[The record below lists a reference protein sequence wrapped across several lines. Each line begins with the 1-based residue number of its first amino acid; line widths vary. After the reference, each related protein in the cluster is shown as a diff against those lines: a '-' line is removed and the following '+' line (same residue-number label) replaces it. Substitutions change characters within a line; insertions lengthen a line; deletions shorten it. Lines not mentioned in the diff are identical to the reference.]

1 MKPSDGSDLTGLTAL
16 TATELLARF
25 RAGDATPSA
34 AVEAAL
40 ERIAGRDAA
49 YHAFRT
55 VVADAARAAAAS
67 SDTRWRRGEPRA
79 LEGIPFAVK
88 DNVDTEGVLTTAGT
102 ARFADRVPVRN
113 ATVVQRLLDA
123 GAILIGKTVTP
134 ELAFGDAIEDHRA
147 VNPWDLAR
155 WTGGSSSGSA
165 VALAAREVPLAVGTD
180 TGGSIRVPA
189 SYCGVCGL
197 KPTLGSIPR
206 DGVVPV
212 STTLDQ
218 LGPMGRTVDD
228 VALMW
233 SVMADGTRPTTD
245 RPLRI
250 GVPSEWFFDWGTP
263 DVLDAVRGAVDRL
276 RDHGARIEPVSLP
289 AATTAG
295 LVAWTITV
303 AEFAACYGDGPLDDL
318 TDAARARIAAGAE
331 LTAVDYVRAL
341 EMRAS
346 VIRQFDEAFGRVDAI
361 VTPATPTVAPR
372 VAPTADPLF
381 DGGDEVWLER
391 IARNFLIANVAG
403 IPALVVP
410 VAISAGLPVGAQVL
424 AAPGGEETGLQVG
437 RWLELDPPAS
447 GLID

>member
-1 MKPSDGSDLTGLTAL
+1 MKHSA
-16 TATELLARF
+16 AELLARF
-25 RAGDATPSA
+25 AAGDTTPSA
-34 AVEAAL
+34 AVDAVL
-40 ERIAGRDAA
+40 ERIATCEPK

-55 VVADAARAAAAS
+55 VVGAAAREAAAAA
-67 SDTRWRRGEPRA
+67 DARGRRGDPRP
-79 LEGIPFAVK
+79 LEGVPFAVK
-88 DNVDTEGVLTTAGT
+88 DNVDTGGVLTTAGT
-102 ARFADRVPVRN
+102 RRFSDRVP
-113 ATVVQRLLDA
+113 AGSAPVVQRLLDA
-123 GAILIGKTVTP
+123 GAILVGKTVTP
-134 ELAFGDAIEDHRA
+134 ELAFGDAIDGHRA
-147 VNPWDLAR
+147 VNPFDPDR

-180 TGGSIRVPA
+180 TGGSIRVPS

-197 KPTLGSIPR
+197 KPTLGAIPR

-218 LGPMGRTVDD
+218 LGPMGRTVED

-233 SVMADGTRPTTD
+233 SVIADDGRQCGD

-250 GVPSEWFFDWGTP
+250 GVPTEWFFDWGTP
-263 DVLDAVRGAVDRL
+263 DVLDAVRGAVDGL
-276 RDHGARIEPVSLP
+276 VVHGASVEPVHLKT
-289 AATTAG
+289 ATAAG

-303 AEFAACYGDGPLDDL
+303 AEFAAGYGGDAVDDL
-318 TDAARARIAAGAE
+318 TDGARARIAAGGS

-346 VIRQFDEAFGRVDAI
+346 VIAELDDVYERFDAI

-372 VAPTADPLF
+372 VAPTSDPLF

-410 VAISAGLPVGAQVL
+410 VALADGLPIGAQVL
-424 AAPGGEETGLQVG
+424 AASGREDRCLQVG
-437 RWLELDPPAS
+437 RWLELDPSPS

>member
-1 MKPSDGSDLTGLTAL
+1 MKHSDGSTLTGLSA
-16 TATELLARF
+16 AELLARF

-34 AVEAAL
+34 AVDAVL
-40 ERIAGRDAA
+40 DRIERRDPE

-55 VVADAARAAAAS
+55 VVADAARAGAAS
-67 SDTRWRRGEPRA
+67 ADARWRRGEPRP

-88 DNVDTEGVLTTAGT
+88 DNVDTDGVLTTAGT
-102 ARFADRVPVRN
+102 ARFCDRVPTRN

-134 ELAFGDAIEDHRA
+134 ELAFGDEIEDHRA
-147 VNPWDLAR
+147 VNPWDPAR

-165 VALAAREVPLAVGTD
+165 VALAAGEVPLAVGTD

-233 SVMADGTRPTTD
+233 SVMADGTQADTD

-250 GVPSEWFFDWGTP
+250 GVPREWFFDWGTP
-263 DVLDAVRGAVDRL
+263 DVLDAVRGAVERL
-276 RDHGARIEPVSLP
+276 LDHGACVEPVSLP

-303 AEFAACYGDGPLDDL
+303 AEFAAGYGDGPLDDL
-318 TDAARARIAAGAE
+318 TDAARARIAAGAA
-331 LTAVDYVRAL
+331 LTAVDYLRAL

-346 VIRQFDEAFGRVDAI
+346 IIRQLDEVFRRVDAI
-361 VTPATPTVAPR
+361 VTPATPTVAPQ

-424 AAPGGEETGLQVG
+424 AAPGAEEACLKVG

>member
-1 MKPSDGSDLTGLTAL
+1 MKHSDGSEL
-16 TATELLARF
+16 TATELLAGF
-25 RAGDATPSA
+25 RGGEATPSA
-34 AVEAAL
+34 AVDAVL
-40 ERIAGRDAA
+40 DRIERRDAE

-55 VVADAARAAAAS
+55 VVGDAARAAAAAA
-67 SDTRWRRGEPRA
+67 DDRWRRGEPRP

-88 DNVDTEGVLTTAGT
+88 DNVDTRGVLTTAGT
-102 ARFADRVPVRN
+102 PRFVDRVPPRN

-134 ELAFGDAIEDHRA
+134 ELAFGDAIDDHRA
-147 VNPWDLAR
+147 VNPWDAER

-165 VALAAREVPLAVGTD
+165 VALAARLVPLAVGTD

-218 LGPMGRTVDD
+218 IGPMGRTVAD

-233 SVMADGTRPTTD
+233 SVIADDGGPGTD
-245 RPLRI
+245 GPLRV
-250 GVPSEWFFDWGTP
+250 GVPTEWFFDWGTP
-263 DVLDAVRGAVDRL
+263 DVLEAARRAIDRL
-276 RDHGARIEPVSLP
+276 GAYGAHVEPVGLST
-289 AATTAG
+289 ATTAG

-303 AEFAACYGDGPLDDL
+303 AEFAAGYGGGPTDDL
-318 TDAARARIAAGAE
+318 TDSSRARIRAGAA

-341 EMRAS
+341 EMRVAI
-346 VIRQFDEAFGRVDAI
+346 IRELDEAFGRVDVI

-372 VAPTADPLF
+372 IASAPDPLF

-391 IARNFLIANVAG
+391 IARNFLLANVAG

-410 VAISAGLPVGAQVL
+410 VAMGDGLPIGVQVL
-424 AAPGGEETGLQVG
+424 AASGREDRCLQVG

>member
-1 MKPSDGSDLTGLTAL
+1 MKHSDGSDLTAL
-16 TATELLARF
+16 TAAELLARF
-25 RAGDATPSA
+25 RAGDASPSA
-34 AVEAAL
+34 AVDAIL
-40 ERIAGRDAA
+40 DRIDATDSA

-55 VVADAARAAAAS
+55 VTGDAAREAAVSA
-67 SDTRWRRGEPRA
+67 DERWRRGEPGP

-88 DNVDTEGVLTTAGT
+88 DNVDTRGVLTTAGT
-102 ARFADRVPVRN
+102 RRFAERVPQRS
-113 ATVVQRLLDA
+113 ATAVQRLLDA

-134 ELAFGDAIEDHRA
+134 ELAFGDAIDGHRA
-147 VNPWDLAR
+147 VNPFDPDR

-180 TGGSIRVPA
+180 TGGSIRVPS

-197 KPTLGSIPR
+197 KPTLGAIPR

-218 LGPMGRTVDD
+218 IGPMGRTVED

-233 SVMADGTRPTTD
+233 SLMTDDERPSAD

-250 GVPSEWFFDWGTP
+250 GVPTEWFFDWGAP
-263 DVLDAVRGAVDRL
+263 EVLDAVRGAIDGL
-276 RDHGARIEPVSLP
+276 ASQGATVEPVQLKT
-289 AATTAG
+289 ATTAG

-303 AEFAACYGDGPLDDL
+303 AEFAAGYGDGPLDDL
-318 TDAARARIAAGAE
+318 TEGARARIAAGAG

-346 VIRQFDEAFGRVDAI
+346 VIGELDGAFEQLDAI

-372 VAPTADPLF
+372 VAPTSDPLF

-410 VAISAGLPVGAQVL
+410 VAIADGLPIGVQVL
-424 AAPGGEETGLQVG
+424 AASGREDTCLQVG
-437 RWLELDPPAS
+437 RWLELDPPPS

>member
-1 MKPSDGSDLTGLTAL
+1 LNLTEL

-25 RAGDATPSA
+25 RGGDATPSA
-34 AVEAAL
+34 TVDAVL
-40 ERIAGRDAA
+40 DRIDSSDAE

-55 VVADAARAAAAS
+55 VVSDAARAAAAS
-67 SDTRWRRGEPRA
+67 ADDRWRRGEPRP

-88 DNVDTEGVLTTAGT
+88 DNVDTRGVLTTAGS
-102 ARFADRVPVRN
+102 ARFSDRVPARN

-134 ELAFGDAIEDHRA
+134 ELAFGDAIDGHRA
-147 VNPWDLAR
+147 VNPWSADR

-165 VALAAREVPLAVGTD
+165 VALAARQVPLAVGTD

-228 VALMW
+228 VALLW
-233 SVMADGTRPTTD
+233 SVMANNGRPSTDG
-245 RPLRI
+245 PLRI
-250 GVPSEWFFDWGTP
+250 GVPTEWFFDWGAP
-263 DVLDAVRGAVDRL
+263 HVLEAVRRAVDRL
-276 RDHGARIEPVSLP
+276 STHGAHVEPVGLST
-289 AATTAG
+289 ATTAG

-303 AEFAACYGDGPLDDL
+303 AEFAAGYGGGPVDDL
-318 TDAARARIAAGAE
+318 TDAARARIEAGAG

-346 VIRQFDEAFGRVDAI
+346 VISELEEAFEGVDAI
-361 VTPATPTVAPR
+361 VTPATPTVAPQ
-372 VAPTADPLF
+372 VAPTRDPLF
-381 DGGDEVWLER
+381 HGGDEVWLER

-410 VAISAGLPVGAQVL
+410 VAMGEGLPIGVQII
-424 AAPGGEETGLQVG
+424 AASGREDRCLQVG

>member
-1 MKPSDGSDLTGLTAL
+1 MKHSDGSEL
-16 TATELLARF
+16 TATELLAGF
-25 RAGDATPSA
+25 RGGEATPSA
-34 AVEAAL
+34 AVDAVL
-40 ERIAGRDAA
+40 DRIERRDAE

-55 VVADAARAAAAS
+55 VVGDAARAAAAAA
-67 SDTRWRRGEPRA
+67 DDRWRRGEPRP

-88 DNVDTEGVLTTAGT
+88 DNVDTRGVLTTAGT
-102 ARFADRVPVRN
+102 PRFVDRVPPRN

-134 ELAFGDAIEDHRA
+134 ELAFGDAIDDHRA
-147 VNPWDLAR
+147 VNPWDAER

-165 VALAAREVPLAVGTD
+165 VALAARLVPLAVGTD

-218 LGPMGRTVDD
+218 IGPMGRTVAD

-233 SVMADGTRPTTD
+233 SVIADDGGPGTD
-245 RPLRI
+245 GPLRV
-250 GVPSEWFFDWGTP
+250 GVPTEWFFDWGTP
-263 DVLDAVRGAVDRL
+263 DVLEAARRAIDQLGAY
-276 RDHGARIEPVSLP
+276 GAHVEPVGLST
-289 AATTAG
+289 ATTAG

-303 AEFAACYGDGPLDDL
+303 AEFAAGYGGGPTDDL
-318 TDAARARIAAGAE
+318 TDSSRARIRAGAA

-341 EMRAS
+341 EMRVAI
-346 VIRQFDEAFGRVDAI
+346 IRELDEAFGRVDVI

-372 VAPTADPLF
+372 IASAPDPLF

-391 IARNFLIANVAG
+391 IARNFLLANVAG

-410 VAISAGLPVGAQVL
+410 VAMGDGLPIGVQVL
-424 AAPGGEETGLQVG
+424 AASGREDRCLQVG

>member
-1 MKPSDGSDLTGLTAL
+1 MKHSGGSDLTDL
-16 TATELLARF
+16 TATGLLALF
-25 RAGDATPSA
+25 RDGEATPSA
-34 AVEAAL
+34 AVDAVL
-40 ERIAGRDAA
+40 DRIARRDADFN
-49 YHAFRT
+49 AFRT
-55 VVADAARAAAAS
+55 VVGDAARAAAAS
-67 SDTRWRRGEPRA
+67 ADEHWRRGEPRP

-88 DNVDTEGVLTTAGT
+88 DNVDTRGVLTTAGT
-102 ARFADRVPVRN
+102 ARFSNRVPERN

-134 ELAFGDAIEDHRA
+134 ELAFGDPIDGHRA
-147 VNPWDLAR
+147 VNPWDPDR

-165 VALAAREVPLAVGTD
+165 VALAARELPLAVGTD

-197 KPTLGSIPR
+197 KPTLGSVPR

-233 SVMADGTRPTTD
+233 SVMADDARPATD

-250 GVPSEWFFDWGTP
+250 GVPTDWFFDWGSP
-263 DVLDAVRGAVDRL
+263 DVLEAVRGAVDRL
-276 RDHGARIEPVSLP
+276 AGHGALVEPIHLRT
-289 AATTAG
+289 AASAG

-303 AEFAACYGDGPLDDL
+303 AEFAAGYGDGPVDDL
-318 TDAARARIAAGAE
+318 TDAARARIEAGAA

-341 EMRAS
+341 EMRSS
-346 VIRQFDEAFGRVDAI
+346 VIRELDDAFERVDAI

-410 VAISAGLPVGAQVL
+410 VAMGDGVPIGVQIL
-424 AAPGGEETGLQVG
+424 AASGREDTCLQVG
-437 RWLELDPPAS
+437 RGLELDPPPS